1 MTVGAA
7 AMEPSSPA
15 SMTQRAT
22 SPTTTRRRSKNTY
35 RTRRRMSLGTIWI
48 SIMCTTHGTSRVG
61 QYNTGGVAEVGQAA
75 PSADDADFAQMTPMI
90 DLRYLR
96 HLRIRFPYLPNVTT
110 FRERSNP

>member
-61 QYNTGGVAEVGQAA
+61 QYNTAGVAEVGQDGKA
-75 PSADDADFAQMTPMI
+75 PLEDCVLVMRKTPNCPSLRRGGNDALKNDPSLI
-90 DLRYLR
+90 
-96 HLRIRFPYLPNVTT
+96 P
-110 FRERSNP
+110 